1 MDLLLF
7 GIQGSGK
14 GTQGQMLVERFGFHF
29 FEAGAELRKIIA
41 SGSELGKTIASYIDH
56 GNLVPYQIMMDV
68 MRDALDK
75 IPADTTILFDG
86 IPRDVD
92 QKKYFD
98 SMMQSS
104 NRTFHCI
111 ELIVDE
117 SVVIHR
123 LLTRGKVQGRMD
135 DQDESSIRKR
145 MSIFHEKTKPLIE
158 EYRARG
164 LVSTIDANATPAEVD
179 ERIRFVL
186 ARLGYGVR

>member
-14 GTQGQMLVERFGFHF
+14 GTQGQMLVERYGFYF

-68 MRDALDK
+68 MHAALDK

-86 IPRDVD
+86 IPRDMD

-98 SMMQSS
+98 SMMKAA

-111 ELIVDE
+111 ELVVDE
-117 SVVIHR
+117 TVVIQR
-123 LLTRGKVQGRMD
+123 LLARGKVQGRMD
-135 DQDESSIRKR
+135 DQNESSIRKR
-145 MSIFHEKTKPLIE
+145 MAIFHEKTKPLIE
-158 EYRARG
+158 EYRSLG
-164 LVSTIDANATPAEVD
+164 LVSTVNADATPAEVD

-186 ARLGYGVR
+186 ERLGYKVV